1 MSGIRHFPRTLAVAC
16 ALMLAAG
23 GLSAQSVGRTQQQKT
38 QEQSAHNT
46 YSRLD
51 ERDRLLGQI
60 WGLSD
65 EEMIRA
71 KVLLQGPRRS
81 FSVENLSPVE
91 ALGIHARNDGERR
104 KYAEMFARALH
115 ADVERSLAWNQ
126 AFTEAMGR
134 LYPGDP
140 VVDSSGQ
147 SRVAAPVGSADAAGV
162 PRSLIIDA
170 ASPKAPASALQQ
182 RIGVKR

>member
-1 MSGIRHFPRTLAVAC
+1 MNRMPRIRLALAC
-16 ALMLAAG
+16 GLLAG
-23 GLSAQSVGRTQQQKT
+23 GVQAQTVARTQQQHT
-38 QEQSAHNT
+38 QEHSAQNT
-46 YSRLD
+46 YSRMD
-51 ERDRLLGQI
+51 DRDRLLGQI

-91 ALGIHARNDGERR
+91 ALGIHARNDAERR
-104 KYAEMFARALH
+104 KYAEMFARALR

-134 LYPGDP
+134 LYPNDP
-140 VVDSSGQ
+140 VVDYSGIP
-147 SRVAAPVGSADAAGV
+147 RVTAPVGAADAVGV
-162 PRSLIIDA
+162 PRSLIIDGA
-170 ASPKAPASALQQ
+170 ASAQPIAAQ
-182 RIGVKR
+182 RQLKNLKP